1 VIDYRI
7 IVNIIYNQNSSNKN
21 TLKQTYRHKMLPL
34 EFLMRSFKH
43 KKPGLRCKSAEI
55 PLQIIAPQIHQFTSR
70 AGRLSSVRH
79 GLEEHLLDR
88 RYRKKVKAVRSTV
101 IEIAR
106 EAGVSSA
113 TVDRVLNNRAGVRNR
128 TREIVLETARRLGY
142 LADTSEA
149 AEAGSGAAVR
159 LDFILPFGTNTFVK
173 NLQRELESQGAAR
186 PGLEVSVATIEGFN
200 PDSLARALQELDGK
214 TKGVGVIALDHPT
227 VREAIRGL
235 SASGVKVVTLASDIL
250 HVPRI
255 AYIGIDN
262 RAAGRLAGYLL
273 ARFLGTTERKK
284 VALFAGS
291 LSYRGHEEREMGF
304 RHILAEEFAN
314 LEIVELREMNDDRER
329 AFAEATNLLER
340 HADLAGIY
348 NIGAGNQGIAR
359 ALKNKGRAGKVVF
372 VGHELTEHNKAFL
385 LDGTFDAV
393 IDQNPRVEAR
403 EALNILIHSIR
414 GLPYE
419 QHQPRLQV
427 IFRENIP
434 EV

>member
-1 VIDYRI
+1 
-7 IVNIIYNQNSSNKN
+7 
-21 TLKQTYRHKMLPL
+21 
-34 EFLMRSFKH
+34 MR
-43 KKPGLRCKSAEI
+43 L
-55 PLQIIAPQIHQFTSR
+55 
-70 AGRLSSVRH
+70 
-79 GLEEHLLDR
+79 
-88 RYRKKVKAVRSTV
+88 TV

-113 TVDRVLNNRAGVRNR
+113 TVDRVLNNRAGVRHR
-128 TREIVLETARRLGY
+128 TREIVMETARRLGY
-142 LADTSEA
+142 VADASEPG
-149 AEAGSGAAVR
+149 EASSGTAVR

-186 PGLEVSVATIEGFN
+186 PGLEVAVATIEGFN
-200 PDSLARALQELDGK
+200 PDSLARALQELHGK

-227 VREAIRGL
+227 VREAIRDL

-359 ALKNKGRAGKVVF
+359 ALKSKGRAGKVVF

-414 GLPYE
+414 GLSYE